1 MKVKDILKRKGS
13 DVYTADPDDTV
24 FDAIAKMADLNIGVL
39 VVMKNDKLVGIISE
53 RDYRNKVILK
63 GRASKTTTVKEIMV
77 DQVLCVEP
85 NEKIN
90 LCMKIMS
97 EKKIRHLPVVNDQKV
112 VGLIS
117 IGDVVKSIID
127 KQKIEINSLKN
138 YIATGG
144 AYPA

>member
-39 VVMKNDKLVGIISE
+39 VVMKNDRLVGIISE